1 LSSQLAEPTST
12 QKASSALQ
20 DNARY
25 QSLLSQIQIVG
36 SQIAKDLTAFQES
49 TDRIQVLRDYRANL
63 MLLLSQ
69 EEEERTKA
77 ILASRIQELE
87 STGEILVDAEEQ
99 LNQQI
104 KKLSIVSRQYTDIQ
118 QEIKI
123 TNDNLNQFLTKQE
136 ALRIDAGQR
145 KTPWQILTPLKDPIT
160 SSTDIKRNGILGA
173 LFELEFQPI
182 IDSGYKAN
190 PELEIDPNLPKP
202 KRRQKHALSVLD
214 RFNIP
219 SI

>member
-1 LSSQLAEPTST
+1 M
-12 QKASSALQ
+12 
-20 DNARY
+20 
-25 QSLLSQIQIVG
+25 G

-69 EEEERTKA
+69 EEERTKA

-87 STGEILVDAEEQ
+87 STGEILADAEEQ

-145 KTPWQILTPLKDPIT
+145 KTPWQILTPLKDPIA

-173 LFELEFQPI
+173 LFELEFQTI
-182 IDSGYKAN
+182 IDSAYKAN

-202 KRRQKHALSVLD
+202 NTL
-214 RFNIP
+214 
-219 SI
+219 

>member
-1 LSSQLAEPTST
+1 MNESSSLFLDLSSQLAEPTST

-87 STGEILVDAEEQ
+87 STGEILADAEEQ
-99 LNQQI
+99 LNQQV

-118 QEIKI
+118 QKIKI
-123 TNDNLNQFLTKQE
+123 TNDNLNQFLTKRE

-145 KTPWQILTPLKDPIT
+145 KTPWQILTPL
-160 SSTDIKRNGILGA
+160 
-173 LFELEFQPI
+173 
-182 IDSGYKAN
+182 
-190 PELEIDPNLPKP
+190 
-202 KRRQKHALSVLD
+202 
-214 RFNIP
+214 
-219 SI
+219 